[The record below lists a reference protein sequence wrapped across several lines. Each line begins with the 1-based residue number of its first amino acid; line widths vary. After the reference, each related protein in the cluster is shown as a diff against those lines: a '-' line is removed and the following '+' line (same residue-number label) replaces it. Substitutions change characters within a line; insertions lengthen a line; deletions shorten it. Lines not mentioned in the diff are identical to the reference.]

1 MKRRWLLAASAAVA
15 AMAVAPASALADT
28 NLGQLGSVGTDF
40 QAFLWNFISFLQRLT
55 FFLAIPAAII
65 GGILLMLGRHAEGRR
80 LIWAT
85 VAAVLIAIFVKPIVF
100 ALPGIVA
107 GASFP

>member
-1 MKRRWLLAASAAVA
+1 V
-15 AMAVAPASALADT
+15 
-28 NLGQLGSVGTDF
+28 GSDL
-40 QAFLWNFISFLQRLT
+40 QAFIFNLVTFLQRLT
-55 FFLAIPAAII
+55 FLLAIPAALV

-85 VAAVLIAIFVKPIVF
+85 VAAVLIAIFVKPLIF